1 MTLAKAM
8 FKKNSSKSR
17 SIIKYGDVGDEYYVL
32 ANGQVKVTVYV
43 EDADPNDLNL

>member
-8 FKKNSSKSR
+8 FKKDSLKSKN
-17 SIIKYGDVGDEYYVL
+17 IIKYGDVGDEYYVL

-43 EDADPNDLNL
+43 EDADPNDPNL